1 MELTLKLTDEQ
12 VQRALVFLG
21 NAPYKDI
28 ADVIDAIKG
37 QANEQILNSHS
48 K

>member
-12 VQRALVFLG
+12 ARRALVFLG
-21 NAPYKDI
+21 NAPYMEI
-28 ADVIDAIKG
+28 ADVIDAIKS
-37 QANEQILNSHS
+37 QANEQLLNNQS

>member
-21 NAPYKDI
+21 SAPYKEI
-28 ADVIDAIKG
+28 ADVIDTIKY
-37 QANEQILNSHS
+37 QANEQLLNSQS